1 VKKVIV
7 CALAILLSPLF
18 MWSQVANNTSLVG
31 NVTDSSH
38 SAISGCQVIAVEEST
53 KVKSTARTNDQGYYA
68 ITFILPGTYDITVEE
83 SGFKKITKTGVVVPV
98 DQAARTDFSL
108 TVGSVDSS
116 ITITANTPPMST
128 DDATLGETIE
138 SDQVQDLPVQGH
150 NALEEAALTSNVII
164 GSKTSYSGNPPG
176 VDFIGAGQRETQ
188 NEQTLDGVT
197 IMNNLGNVTATRP
210 SADMVSEVQMQSGNY
225 TAQYGAYL
233 GVHINLVSKNGT
245 NQLHGAAYDYIK
257 NTAFDAHNFFDSPT
271 QAKTP
276 QNYNQYGFDV
286 GGPVRIP
293 KIYNGRDKT
302 FFFGAYEKINQKVT
316 STGTTTVMTPA
327 MEGNGTAYP
336 GEGDF
341 SALLSLT
348 TPIQLTDPYTHLPYA
363 NNVIPASE
371 IGTGTAKIAQLYQAY
386 VPGPN
391 VAGVNNNLYN
401 VPYAN
406 TLFIRQ
412 TLERVDENIG
422 ERIKIFGRFHWQDMT
437 YASGNEVPVSS
448 GYGPTHSRNYAF
460 GYTHIIS
467 PSLVNDARIGVNT
480 FLTDAVNY
488 WYENGIK
495 GAGTALGIP
504 GFNYDTTQ
512 GQPGVPNVQISSASG
527 MNIGNNGTNWF
538 QDDRAIDAYDQ
549 VSYTHGKHNI
559 MAGIEFR
566 RLETGRI
573 ATNESLGE
581 FTFNGTVT
589 GYGAA
594 DFELGLPNSV
604 ETPPDS
610 IKGAVAEWRD
620 GFFALDNWQVTPRL
634 TINYGLRYDLPTVP
648 FSLNGYTR
656 IMNAAQTE
664 LLPTSTATS
673 AATWT
678 PVPGLKL
685 GSPTHDNWGPR
696 LGFAYRPLEKT
707 VVRGGGGFFYNANQ
721 LNSFTL
727 LTSNN
732 YPFGA
737 TFTFSDAQGT
747 AANPL
752 SFTNPTPGTATASAV
767 TGTCTPKCTYGSAVT
782 YDPANKTQRS
792 YQWNISVGEELWK
805 GAAIEAQYVGS
816 HSLDLDISQYD
827 NEPNELAPGSVFSQ
841 PTKVSVNSAQGSCGQ
856 ATCLVRPN
864 QLFGSIRDLRNIAY
878 SHYNGLNV
886 ILRQRLSNGFSG
898 QFSYTWSHD
907 LDISSDSNGGG
918 TATDPY
924 DIPYDYGNSNWDIRH
939 RFVGVLTY
947 SLPALKGT
955 TNLVRE
961 AIGGWQLNDILNL
974 QTGEPFNVTLGYN
987 SAGLSTGTE
996 RPSWVH
1002 KPFSTCNQKNE
1013 LIAGSAASC
1022 IDSDAYILPVAE
1034 ETLVAGSTTAIQS
1047 YNYAFGNVA
1056 RNYLH
1061 GPGFT
1066 YDNLSLFK
1074 DFHITERAKFQL
1086 RMEAAN
1092 VFNHPSASNPSSTL
1106 NASTLTGTGISI
1118 SGFGEI
1124 TSVQTIPG
1132 ELTGARVVSFAGKFI
1147 F

>member
-1 VKKVIV
+1 MR
-7 CALAILLSPLF
+7 A
-18 MWSQVANNTSLVG
+18 QVANNTSLVG
-31 NVTDSSH
+31 TVQDPSGSP
-38 SAISGCQVIAVEEST
+38 ISGGSVVAVEENT
-53 KVKSTARTNDQGYYA
+53 KVTSTATTNDSGYYA

-83 SGFKKITKTGVVVPV
+83 KGFKKVTKTGVIVPV
-98 DQAARTDFSL
+98 DQAVRTDFSL
-108 TVGSVDSS
+108 PVGSVDTSVTVS
-116 ITITANTPPMST
+116 ANTPPMST
-128 DDATLGETIE
+128 DDATLGETIAAG
-138 SDQVQDLPVQGH
+138 QVQDLPVQGH

-245 NQLHGAAYDYIK
+245 NGLHGAAYDYIK

-276 QNYNQYGFDV
+276 LNYNQYGFDV

-316 STGTTTVMTPA
+316 TTGTTTVMTPA
-327 MEGNGTAYP
+327 MEGSGTANP
-336 GEGDF
+336 GAGDF
-341 SALLSLT
+341 SALLSLA
-348 TPIQLTDPYTHLPYA
+348 TPIQLTDPYTGLPYP
-363 NNVIPASE
+363 NDVIPASE
-371 IGTGTAKIAQLYQAY
+371 INTGTAAIAQKYQAY

-406 TLFIRQ
+406 SLFIRQ

-422 ERIKIFGRFHWQDMT
+422 EHVKLFGRFHWQDLT
-437 YASGNEVPVSS
+437 YINGNEVPVSA
-448 GYGPTHSRNYAF
+448 GYGPANSRNYVI
-460 GYTHIIS
+460 GYTHMIT
-467 PSLVNDARIGVNT
+467 PRLVNDFRIGLNT

-488 WYENGIK
+488 WYENGLK

-512 GQPGVPNVQISSASG
+512 GQPGVPNVQVTSAGG
-527 MNIGNNGTNWF
+527 MSIGNNGTNWF

-549 VSYTHGKHNI
+549 ISYARGKHNY

-610 IKGAVAEWRD
+610 IKGSVAEWRD
-620 GFFALDNWQVTPRL
+620 GFFALDNWQVTPKL

-656 IMNAAQTE
+656 IMNVEQTA
-664 LLPTSTATS
+664 LLPTSSANS

-685 GSPTHDNWGPR
+685 GSATHDNWGPR
-696 LGFAYRPLEKT
+696 LGFAYRPTEKT
-707 VVRGGGGFFYNANQ
+707 VVRGGGGLFYNANQ

-747 AANPL
+747 TANPL

-782 YDPANKTQRS
+782 YDPRNKTQRS
-792 YQWNISVGEELWK
+792 YQWNVSVGEELWK

-827 NEPNELAPGSVFSQ
+827 NEPNELAPGAVFSQ

-856 ATCLVRPN
+856 ANCLVRPN
-864 QLFGSIRDLRNIAY
+864 QLFGSIRDLRDLAY

-907 LDISSDSNGGG
+907 LDVSSDSNGGG

-939 RFVGVLTY
+939 RFVGALSY
-947 SLPALKGT
+947 SLPAFKGAT
-955 TNLVRE
+955 PLVRE
-961 AIGGWQLNDILNL
+961 AIGGWQLNDVLNL
-974 QTGEPFNVTLGYN
+974 QTGEPINVTLGYN

-1013 LIAGSAASC
+1013 RIAGSAASC
-1022 IDSDAYILPVAE
+1022 IDSDAYTLPVAQ
-1034 ETLVAGSTTAIQS
+1034 ETLVPGSTSLIQS
-1047 YNYAFGNVA
+1047 YNYAFGNTA

-1066 YDNLSLFK
+1066 YDNFSIFK
-1074 DFHITERAKFQL
+1074 DFPIMERAKFQL
-1086 RMEAAN
+1086 RLEAQN
-1092 VFNHPSASNPSSTL
+1092 VTNHPSAANPNSSL
-1106 NASTLTGTGISI
+1106 GAASLTGTGVST
-1118 SGFGEI
+1118 SNFGTI

-1132 ELTGARVVSFAGKFI
+1132 EVTGARVVSFAGKFI